1 MRNAIDMQLE
11 KLRVEGRKGL
21 MTHVVVGYPSLDAT
35 VPLVAAMEEAGA
47 DFVELQIPFSD
58 PLADGP
64 VILGACETALA
75 NDTKV
80 RDAFAAATKLSKK
93 VKIPLLFM
101 GYANTVYQYGVDKF
115 CEVAAA
121 AGISG
126 LIIPDM
132 PLEAA
137 EREGLLQGCRKY
149 GLHNIITLAPSSTP
163 ERLSLNS
170 ATASGFAYCMGYQ
183 GITGG
188 QIDVNEGTRRY
199 LAGVREHI
207 AVPLALGFG
216 ITNREQLLAA
226 QEHADIAVVGS
237 ALISRLKDVKPADA
251 PAAAKQFLNELLGRA

>member
-1 MRNAIDMQLE
+1 MRNKIDERLE
-11 KLRVEGRKGL
+11 ALRTSGKKGL

-35 VPLVAAMEEAGA
+35 VLLVQAMEQAGV

-75 NDTKV
+75 NGTKV
-80 RDAFAAATKLSKK
+80 RDAFTVAAGLSKT

-101 GYANTVYQYGVDKF
+101 GYANTVFRYGVERF
-115 CEVAAA
+115 CRDVSK

-132 PLEAA
+132 PQEAA
-137 EREGLLQGCRKY
+137 EHEGFLQACHKY
-149 GLHNIITLAPSSTP
+149 NLHNIITLAPSSTP
-163 ERLSLNS
+163 ERLARNASI
-170 ATASGFAYCMGYQ
+170 ASGFAYCMGYQ

-188 QIDVNEGTRRY
+188 QIDINESMQLY
-199 LAGVREHI
+199 LANVRKHI

-216 ITNREQLLAA
+216 ITNREQLMAA
-226 QEHADIAVVGS
+226 QQHADIAVVGS
-237 ALISRLKDVKPADA
+237 ALISRLKGFGPARA
-251 PAAAKQFLNELLGRA
+251 PEVARVFVRELLGQ